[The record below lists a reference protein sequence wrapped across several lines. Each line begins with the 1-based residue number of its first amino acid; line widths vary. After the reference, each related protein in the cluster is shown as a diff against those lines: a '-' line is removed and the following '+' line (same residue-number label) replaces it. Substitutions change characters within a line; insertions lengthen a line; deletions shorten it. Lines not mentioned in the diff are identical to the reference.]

1 MLAALARPGVP
12 DIPLVVLGPESWGDL
27 HLANVAEEYG
37 VDPRRV
43 HHVDDLDAADLA
55 VVLAGATAFV
65 APAHDAGAGTEIIE
79 AFSLGT
85 PVIHSDAPA
94 YVEVA
99 ADAGLA
105 VPVGVGD
112 GFADRLA
119 SAITSVVEQ
128 PALADRLAIAG
139 SDRSRAFS
147 WRDSAERVWQL
158 HADL

>member
-1 MLAALARPGVP
+1 
-12 DIPLVVLGPESWGDL
+12 
-27 HLANVAEEYG
+27 
-37 VDPRRV
+37 
-43 HHVDDLDAADLA
+43 
-55 VVLAGATAFV
+55 
-65 APAHDAGAGTEIIE
+65 
-79 AFSLGT
+79 
-85 PVIHSDAPA
+85 
-94 YVEVA
+94 VA